1 MALPNGT
8 DGQAA
13 ALARF
18 DDEWTKTSVSSNQTY
33 SDVYNDIPDGPY
45 QAVIEEARVTETASS
60 GRQMVVWKLRIQAG
74 PHANRVVTQTRVITE
89 NTIAWLKEDLE
100 KCGLKV
106 ASPSELPARLGEL
119 VDRPIGLEKRTKD
132 GRANFYFRWASNR
145 TATQNGLDDIPF

>member
-1 MALPNGT
+1 MAQTTVNEA
-8 DGQAA
+8 QAA

-18 DDEWTKTSVSSNQTY
+18 DDEWTKTSVSSN
-33 SDVYNDIPDGPY
+33 DVYGDIPDGPY
-45 QAVIEEARVTETASS
+45 QAVIEEARVTETVSS

-106 ASPSELPARLGEL
+106 ASLSELPARLGEL
-119 VDRPIGLEKRTKD
+119 VDRPIALEKRTKD
-132 GRANFYFRWASNR
+132 GRANFYFRWADRTNR
-145 TATQNGLDDIPF
+145 TGQTNLDDIPF